1 MQEANAPLLSA
12 SRLHSNV
19 APGSEVNEKLA
30 FVRFV
35 DVGGFAVIV
44 VLGAI
49 VSTVHVYAAGV
60 ASVFPAASLARTRN
74 VCCPWL
80 SPV

>member
-1 MQEANAPLLSA
+1 MLSA

-19 APGSEVNEKLA
+19 TAGSEVNEKLA

-35 DVGGFAVIV
+35 DAGGFAVIV
-44 VLGAI
+44 VFGAK
-49 VSTVHVYAAGV
+49 VSTVHIFMRPGLR
-60 ASVFPAASLARTRN
+60 SVLPAASVARTRN